1 MTLEGN
7 LYRLGVKIDLIEP
20 AAVDLRALIPIFHR
34 WIQKQALPGHLLIDV
49 HDYSHVH
56 EGPGI
61 LLVAHEGNLSL
72 DGADARP
79 GLAYQRKQPA
89 TDPVAVSVESARS
102 ACRLLEAEGLRFR
115 ADELVVFA
123 NDRLLA
129 PNTPEGRSLFEPI
142 VRQAF
147 PGARV
152 ALAPQAADPRER
164 LAYVVTLG

>member
-1 MTLEGN
+1 MTFEGD

-20 AAVDLRALIPIFHR
+20 AAVDLRALIPAFHR
-34 WIQKQALPGHLLIDV
+34 WIQKQALAGHLLIDV

-61 LLVAHEGNLSL
+61 LLVAHEGNFSL
-72 DGADARP
+72 DGSDGRP

-89 TDPVAVSVESARS
+89 ADPLAVSIEGARA
-102 ACRLLEAEGLRFR
+102 ACRLLETEGLRFR
-115 ADELVVFA
+115 ADEFLVFA

-129 PNTPEGRSLFEPI
+129 PNTPEGRSMLESLL
-142 VRQAF
+142 RKAF